1 MRMSSLRTVDTKS
14 PGHGSPGVNYQVA
27 VMRLRSLLRRFQVDK
42 KLLQNYSATTE
53 SKYNRKSE

>member
-42 KLLQNYSATTE
+42 KLLQNYE
-53 SKYNRKSE
+53 DNN